1 MFDFTKI
8 ANLIPP
14 QGKVTFTITTG
25 ERGKLVVLF
34 HPMYPEVKE
43 LSGKEKDLYEQARVP
58 LVFKATPEE
67 LNEGFMSLIE
77 QNYEEEGRLHR
88 VFSVK
93 REAVGKAIVEA
104 DKGKTQ
110 KREASE
116 EEKTSQ
122 SDAAQPYSPQSEAPQ
137 KVESEMKTQETS
149 AGTEKEPS
157 AFDLFG

>member
-8 ANLIPP
+8 LNLIPP

-34 HPMYPEVKE
+34 HPMYPEVNP
-43 LSGKEKDLYEQARVP
+43 LSGKEKELYEQARVP

-88 VFSVK
+88 AFSVK
-93 REAVGKAIVEA
+93 REAVSKAISGA
-104 DKGKTQ
+104 DKGKTE
-110 KREASE
+110 KKESSE
-116 EEKTSQ
+116 EKKLSELDTPQPDTSQ
-122 SDAAQPYSPQSEAPQ
+122 
-137 KVESEMKTQETS
+137 KVDSSKEKI
-149 AGTEKEPS
+149 GTPAKVEKEPS

>member
-34 HPMYPEVKE
+34 HPMYPELKG
-43 LSGKEKDLYEQARVP
+43 LSGKEKELYEQARVP

-88 VFSVK
+88 AFSAK
-93 REAVGKAIVEA
+93 REAVSKAIAGA
-104 DKGKTQ
+104 DKGKIQ
-110 KREASE
+110 KEESSE
-116 EEKTSQ
+116 EEKTSE
-122 SDAAQPYSPQSEAPQ
+122 SEAVHPTSPQSEAAQ
-137 KVESEMKTQETS
+137 EVESSIEKKE
-149 AGTEKEPS
+149 AGAKKEPS

>member
-14 QGKVTFTITTG
+14 QGKVTFTVTTG

-34 HPMYPEVKE
+34 HPMYPEVSE
-43 LSGKEKDLYEQARVP
+43 LSGKEKELYEQARVP

-88 VFSVK
+88 AFSVK
-93 REAVGKAIVEA
+93 REAVGKAIA
-104 DKGKTQ
+104 GTDKEKAQ
-110 KREASE
+110 KRESSE
-116 EEKTSQ
+116 EEEISE
-122 SDAAQPYSPQSEAPQ
+122 SASP
-137 KVESEMKTQETS
+137 KVESSMEKKETS
-149 AGTEKEPS
+149 AEREPS

>member
-14 QGKVTFTITTG
+14 QGKVTFTFTTG

-34 HPMYPEVKE
+34 HPMYPEVKG
-43 LSGKEKDLYEQARVP
+43 LSGKEKELYEQARVP
-58 LVFKATPEE
+58 LVIKATSEE

-88 VFSVK
+88 AFSAK
-93 REAVGKAIVEA
+93 REAVSKAIA
-104 DKGKTQ
+104 GTAKGKVQ
-110 KREASE
+110 KKEASE
-116 EEKTSQ
+116 EEEISE
-122 SDAAQPYSPQSEAPQ
+122 SDSPQSEAAIE
-137 KVESEMKTQETS
+137 KKETG
-149 AGTEKEPS
+149 AEKEPS

>member
-1 MFDFTKI
+1 MFDFSKI

-88 VFSVK
+88 AFSAK
-93 REAVGKAIVEA
+93 REAVSKAIAGA
-104 DKGKTQ
+104 DKGKAQ
-110 KREASE
+110 KKASNE
-116 EEKTSQ
+116 EDKTSL
-122 SDAAQPYSPQSEAPQ
+122 SDAAHLDSPQPEMPQ
-137 KVESEMKTQETS
+137 KVESEKTAIP

>member
-1 MFDFTKI
+1 MFDFNKI

-25 ERGKLVVLF
+25 ERGNLVVLF
-34 HPMYPEVKE
+34 HPMYPEVSH

-58 LVFKATPEE
+58 LVIKATPEE

-88 VFSVK
+88 AFSVK
-93 REAVGKAIVEA
+93 REAVSTAIAGA
-104 DKGKTQ
+104 DKGKAQ

-116 EEKTSQ
+116 EEKRSQ
-122 SDAAQPYSPQSEAPQ
+122 SDATHQDFPQSGVPQ
-137 KVESEMKTQETS
+137 KVESSIEKKETG
-149 AGTEKEPS
+149 AEKEPS